1 MKSIF
6 LILFSVFSLASFG
19 QVKRVTMSEHVKRT
33 VIYPNPA
40 RSFIQIQ
47 FKQQVPVPALLVV
60 YNFIGKKQLEL
71 TNPGMNVYLDLSEFR
86 RGLYIFQFKDK
97 NGQIIDSGK
106 FQVEK

>member
-97 NGQIIDSGK
+97 NGQINDSGK
-106 FQVEK
+106 FKVEK

>member
-1 MKSIF
+1 MRSVF
-6 LILFSVFSLASFG
+6 LILFTLVSLVSFS
-19 QVKRVTMSEHVKRT
+19 QVKRVTMSEHVKKT

-47 FKQQVPVPALLVV
+47 FKQQTPVPVWLVI
-60 YNFIGKKQLEL
+60 YNFIGKKQLEVV
-71 TNPGMNVYLDLSEFR
+71 NPGSNVYLDLADFR

>member
-1 MKSIF
+1 MKCIF

-97 NGQIIDSGK
+97 NGQTIDSGK

>member
-1 MKSIF
+1 MKIIL
-6 LILFSVFSLASFG
+6 LILFSVFSHASFG

>member
-1 MKSIF
+1 
-6 LILFSVFSLASFG
+6 
-19 QVKRVTMSEHVKRT
+19 
-33 VIYPNPA
+33 
-40 RSFIQIQ
+40 
-47 FKQQVPVPALLVV
+47 LLVI

-71 TNPGMNVYLDLSEFR
+71 VNPGNNVYLDLADFR

>member
-1 MKSIF
+1 MRSVF
-6 LILFSVFSLASFG
+6 LILFTLASLVSFS
-19 QVKRVTMSEHVKRT
+19 QVKRVTMSEHVKKT

-47 FKQQVPVPALLVV
+47 FKQQTPVPASLVI
-60 YNFIGKKQLEL
+60 YNFIGKKQLEVV
-71 TNPGMNVYLDLSEFR
+71 NPGSNVYLDLADFR

>member
-1 MKSIF
+1 MKCIF

>member
-6 LILFSVFSLASFG
+6 LILFTILSLASFG

-47 FKQQVPVPALLVV
+47 FKQQTPVPAILVI
-60 YNFIGKKQLEL
+60 YNFIGKKQLEVM
-71 TNPGMNVYLDLSEFR
+71 NPGSNVYLDLADFR